1 MFGRGNLIP
10 IKLVQVFLVAKRPEV
25 VLFWKKAFLN
35 FCTLTVLSDLGLF
48 IRGQKQNEQTGNA
61 VAIIDSLVIASA
73 DEMKFFIGENH
84 ISLQKVFI
92 IESSKANLKII
103 NWCENHNFDFIPFPC
118 VPDFVKDFLLDL
130 SSEKSDFI
138 LKNSEDSENDFSVLP
153 KTLRRFAGTSFS
165 AKKLRKNFYA
175 FGKTDIPLII
185 EGESGTG
192 KTLAAELIHSIS
204 KRSCKQ
210 YRRINMPCIQAE
222 IAESELFGS
231 VSGAFTGATN
241 KKGILQELDGGTVLF
256 DEVSE
261 IPLLVQAKLLKFLDS
276 GCFCRVGSTKETHSD
291 VRVISATNVNL
302 EERVRQGLFRRDL
315 YERLKGKI
323 ISIPPL
329 NSRKEDID
337 ALVENF
343 LAEHNYKSVTFS
355 KDAINVLKSRNW
367 TGNVRELEHCLLLT
381 CSVNNKQ
388 LIGPDDLIFAS

>member
-1 MFGRGNLIP
+1 MIP
-10 IKLVQVFLVAKRPEV
+10 DKLVQVYLVSNRPEI
-25 VLFWKKAFLN
+25 VLFWKAAVLD
-35 FCTLTVLSDLGLF
+35 FCALTVLSDLGLF
-48 IRGQKQNEQTGNA
+48 ISGQKQNEQRKNA

-73 DEMKFFIGENH
+73 DEMNFFISENH

-92 IESSKANLKII
+92 IKSLKSNLKILT
-103 NWCENHNFDFIPFPC
+103 WCENHNLDFIPFPC
-118 VPDFVKDFLLDL
+118 NFDFLRDFLLDL
-130 SSEKSDFI
+130 SSSSNSDSTLEKSDSDSVSEKDFTI
-138 LKNSEDSENDFSVLP
+138 LPRNLK
-153 KTLRRFAGTSFS
+153 RFVGTSFS
-165 AKKLRKNFYA
+165 AKILRKNFYT
-175 FGKTDIPLII
+175 FGKTDLPLIL

-192 KTLAAELIHSIS
+192 KTFAAELIHSIS
-204 KRSCKQ
+204 KRSSKQ
-210 YRRINMPCIQAE
+210 FRRINMPCIQAE

-261 IPLLVQAKLLKFLDS
+261 IPMLVQAKLLKFLDC
-276 GCFCRVGSTKETHSD
+276 GCFCRVGSTKETYSD

-302 EERVRQGLFRRDL
+302 EERVRQGVFRRDL

-323 ISIPPL
+323 ISIPSL

-343 LAEHNYKSVTFS
+343 LLEHNYKSVSFS
-355 KDAINVLKSRNW
+355 KEAINVLKSRSW
-367 TGNVRELEHCLLLT
+367 PGNVRELEHCLLLT
-381 CSVNNKQ
+381 CSVTNKQ